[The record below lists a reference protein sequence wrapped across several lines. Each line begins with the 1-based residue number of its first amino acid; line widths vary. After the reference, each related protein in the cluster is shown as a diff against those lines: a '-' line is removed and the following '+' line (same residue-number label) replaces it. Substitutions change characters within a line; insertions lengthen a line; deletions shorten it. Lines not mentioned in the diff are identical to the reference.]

1 MSSIFLGIGF
11 SEWKPY
17 GGISVFKGLKQ
28 GDPLSP
34 FIFILVMESLHISFK
49 RVVDAGMF
57 NGIVLNSVMHLSHMF
72 YADDAVFMGQWSTKN
87 IDTIKRLYALEVKKT
102 VDVASKLSHENLTW
116 SFCRVPRRKEKE
128 KERRDPREN
137 TRKARSALN
146 EQQMIFYTLNMLC
159 YVMKSIQSIS
169 NGILLSQ
176 KKYILELLQS
186 VGLSNCNLVSSP
198 MVTSSSL
205 SLDDSTAFSNPVK
218 YRQVVGSL
226 QYVTLSRLDI
236 AFAINKVIPIL
247 LLKLSQMLTGLEI
260 QMIDGLRGDF
270 LYILVQTLYPGPLV
284 NNVRTVS
291 CSSTEAE
298 YKALADTVAELTW
311 LQALLH
317 ELGIRSSS
325 TPILWCD
332 NLGATYLSANPI
344 FRARTKHVEIDYHFV
359 REKVAQ
365 GDLRVQHISTHDQI
379 ADIFTK
385 PLPTPRFL
393 FLRSKLQPPIT
404 IRCLDISTER
414 LYIARHVCFNE
425 AQFPFDIPRTTSLPP
440 SKTSPYYS
448 SESPYIIPTTDH
460 PSPSSPYSPILS
472 PSSVSHLSPTSQTSP
487 ESSNGQPSPVS
498 TTSIPTPSPPPPIT
512 RQRPWVYRLK
522 WDKNGAITRYKARF
536 VAKGFRQQLGNNKG
550 TIDNIICQLGSA
562 FALKDLGPLNY
573 FLGIEIVPHVSDIL
587 LSQKKYILELLQ
599 SAGLSNCNLV
609 SSPMVTSSSLSLDD
623 STAFSNPVK
632 YRQVVGS
639 LQYVTLSRPDIA
651 FAVNK
656 VCQYMH
662 APTENH
668 WSAVKRILRYLHGTV
683 EHGMLIRRSSG
694 STLQA
699 FTDVL
704 WKGNPDTSLE
714 AFSDADWAGDSD
726 DRRSTGGFAIYL
738 GSNLISW
745 TARKQRTVS
754 RSSTE
759 AEYKALADTVAELTW
774 LQALLHELG
783 IRSSSTPIL
792 WCDNLGATYLSANP
806 IFRARTKHV
815 EIDYHFVREKVAQG
829 DLRVQHIS
837 THDQIA
843 DIFTKP
849 LPTPRFLFLR
859 SKLRP
864 SLACGGVLEQTR

>member
-1 MSSIFLGIGF
+1 MKHNFPSI
-11 SEWKPY
+11 S
-17 GGISVFKGLKQ
+17 LKQ
-28 GDPLSP
+28 LPRPLR
-34 FIFILVMESLHISFK
+34 K
-49 RVVDAGMF
+49 
-57 NGIVLNSVMHLSHMF
+57 HL
-72 YADDAVFMGQWSTKN
+72 
-87 IDTIKRLYALEVKKT
+87 
-102 VDVASKLSHENLTW
+102 
-116 SFCRVPRRKEKE
+116 P
-128 KERRDPREN
+128 
-137 TRKARSALN
+137 
-146 EQQMIFYTLNMLC
+146 
-159 YVMKSIQSIS
+159 
-169 NGILLSQ
+169 
-176 KKYILELLQS
+176 
-186 VGLSNCNLVSSP
+186 
-198 MVTSSSL
+198 
-205 SLDDSTAFSNPVK
+205 
-218 YRQVVGSL
+218 
-226 QYVTLSRLDI
+226 
-236 AFAINKVIPIL
+236 
-247 LLKLSQMLTGLEI
+247 
-260 QMIDGLRGDF
+260 
-270 LYILVQTLYPGPLV
+270 
-284 NNVRTVS
+284 
-291 CSSTEAE
+291 
-298 YKALADTVAELTW
+298 
-311 LQALLH
+311 
-317 ELGIRSSS
+317 
-325 TPILWCD
+325 
-332 NLGATYLSANPI
+332 
-344 FRARTKHVEIDYHFV
+344 
-359 REKVAQ
+359 
-365 GDLRVQHISTHDQI
+365 
-379 ADIFTK
+379 
-385 PLPTPRFL
+385 
-393 FLRSKLQPPIT
+393 
-404 IRCLDISTER
+404 
-414 LYIARHVCFNE
+414 
-425 AQFPFDIPRTTSLPP
+425 
-440 SKTSPYYS
+440 
-448 SESPYIIPTTDH
+448 ESPYVIPTTDH
-460 PSPSSPYSPILS
+460 PSPSSPRSPISS

-498 TTSIPTPSPPPPIT
+498 TTSIPTPPPPTPPPPPIT
-512 RQRPWVYRLK
+512 RQRPANLRQNPKQRVPYNPSANHATVLPTTITEPTSFTVANNSPEWPQAMKEEYDALM
-522 WDKNGAITRYKARF
+522 KNGTWSLVPRASTTN
-536 VAKGFRQQLGNNKG
+536 VVDGCRQQPDFHETFSPVVKSTTIRAVLSLAVTNDWPLRQLDIQNAFLHGNLKEQVYMKQPPGFIDPQRPNHVCLLHKSLYGLKQAPRAWFERLSKLSSISVSKTPKRIHLCNNKG

-562 FALKDLGPLNY
+562 FALKDLWPLNY
-573 FLGIEIVPHVSDIL
+573 FLGIEIVPHVSGIL
-587 LSQKKYILELLQ
+587 LSQKKYILKLLQ
-599 SAGLSNCNLV
+599 SAGLSSCNPV

-632 YRQVVGS
+632 YRQVVDS
-639 LQYVTLSRPDIA
+639 LQYVTLSRSDIA
-651 FAVNK
+651 FVVNK

-714 AFSDADWAGDSD
+714 VFSDADWVGDSD

-859 SKLRP
+859 SKLQLVENPDHVVRALFLSHSHASASTNRTLYDESDKDLKDGDDIVDLENNGEIGNE
-864 SLACGGVLEQTR
+864 SLDDH